1 MKTSSQRPVCVIP
14 WAPAILF
21 AVTAIGTIFSV
32 DGSGAGKCVMRGT
45 CDADGTRA
53 PCVYDGEPKA
63 IESAAAREV
72 LESVCGDVLGN
83 GSQPV
88 CCDANQAEDF
98 AENLQSAKAIGL
110 DNCAACSR
118 NFRTLMCHMV
128 CSPRQADFLQLL
140 ASEVSEDKEKYV
152 ASLNYYVTPTFVRG
166 MFDSCKDS
174 RSKIP
179 SIKLFN
185 FMCGR
190 WGANCTAERWL
201 AFLGASPS
209 DGGLSPI
216 TIKHVQTDKE
226 HKTPEGAVFKPLSV
240 EAYACNQDRGT
251 VKACSCENCKA
262 ACA

>member
-1 MKTSSQRPVCVIP
+1 MRTSQRRVRAIS
-14 WAPAILF
+14 WAPALLF
-21 AVTAIGTIFSV
+21 VVTAASTIFSV
-32 DGSGAGKCVMRGT
+32 DGSGAGKCVMRGV

-63 IESAAAREV
+63 IESAAARGV

-83 GSQPV
+83 VSQPL

-118 NFRTLMCHMV
+118 NFRALMCLML
-128 CSPRQADFLQLL
+128 CSPRQADFMQLL
-140 ASEVSEDKEKYV
+140 TSEVSEEKERYV
-152 ASLNYYVTPTFVRG
+152 ASLNYYVTPAFVRG

-179 SIKLFN
+179 SIGLFN

-190 WGANCTAERWL
+190 WGADCTAERWL
-201 AFLGASPS
+201 GFLGASPS
-209 DGGLSPI
+209 DGGLSPM

-226 HKTPEGAVFKPLSV
+226 HKTPEGTVFKPLSV
-240 EAYACNQDRGT
+240 EPFACNQDRGS